1 MGNINATLMG
11 QFMLLFIILITVI
24 SYFLGKKKTST
35 PKMTAF
41 IGFLL
46 AFIPPL
52 GLIYIAFLVLKN
64 DLEK

>member
-11 QFMLLFIILITVI
+11 QFMLLFILLITVI

-46 AFIPPL
+46 AFIPPF